1 MKEISNIAGMNL
13 KRIRESQGLSKTQLS
28 KLSGVHI
35 AWIGRLENGERES
48 GKIISPSIAT
58 LDKLAKGL
66 NVKIEELLKEP
77 KNSGSPAINDNA
89 ILEEIKK
96 LLNKQNNATDKQF
109 ILQIIR
115 RLLR

>member
-1 MKEISNIAGMNL
+1 VKEISNIAGMNL